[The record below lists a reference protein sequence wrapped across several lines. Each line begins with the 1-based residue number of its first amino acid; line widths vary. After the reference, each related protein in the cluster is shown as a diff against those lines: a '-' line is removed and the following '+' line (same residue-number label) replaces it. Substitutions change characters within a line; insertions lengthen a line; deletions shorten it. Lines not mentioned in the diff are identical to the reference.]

1 MILVK
6 LGNKEELRSNVHVH
20 TLTLKLLN
28 LGSLG
33 TLFSGVCIFSLR
45 IILTPVVLA
54 RDVGYVE

>member
-1 MILVK
+1 MYMYI
-6 LGNKEELRSNVHVH
+6 R

-33 TLFSGVCIFSLR
+33 TLFSGGCIFSLR